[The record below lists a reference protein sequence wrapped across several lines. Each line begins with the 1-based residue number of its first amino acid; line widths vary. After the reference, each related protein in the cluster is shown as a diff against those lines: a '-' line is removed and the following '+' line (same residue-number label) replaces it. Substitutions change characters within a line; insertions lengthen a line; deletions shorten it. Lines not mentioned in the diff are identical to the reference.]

1 MAEEGR
7 NLGLVIL
14 GIVAIIAVVGLVLLL
29 SGGKVTKTGQ
39 IVNVPALDGLREC
52 DSPCT
57 PALLG
62 PYGESGYQ
70 VTDFEQS
77 FGNKGYETGYEDPRY
92 PGSGALV
99 CICPTE
105 TGESVIY
112 GDRSI
117 TRGPPFN
124 MDSEP
129 AGRERDSRLPVMGG
143 YEIER

>member
-7 NLGLVIL
+7 NLSLVIL

-39 IVNVPALDGLREC
+39 IVNVPSLSGLPGC

-62 PYGESGYQ
+62 PYGESDYQ
-70 VTDFEQS
+70 VTDFEQA
-77 FGNKGYETGYEDPRY
+77 FGKKCVQTAYEDPRY
-92 PGSGALV
+92 PGSGPLW
-99 CICPTE
+99 CCCPTQ
-105 TGESVIY
+105 GS
-112 GDRSI
+112 RSI
-117 TRGPPFN
+117 LVGDDSVVSGPPFN
-124 MDSEP
+124 MDSVP
-129 AGRERDSRLPVMGG
+129 AGRERDARIPVMGG